1 MGRASKSQFWESA
14 HKNNQSFMIYYNRLL
29 ELYTSEFTYDDLPDT
44 MDERYLELVLFGRGM
59 GVLFED
65 ENLGY
70 LGLSVMVNGGFNVY
84 RIPVNR
90 TAYAANGYRK
100 KLTDKDSVII
110 YNNYIRT
117 PSLEA
122 AEYFAMKLW
131 NIDRAIDV
139 NVNAQKTP
147 ILIQCVESQRLTL
160 KNAYKDYEG
169 NMPVI
174 WGESDAKIDE
184 AIKAINTGAP
194 YVADKLYALK
204 QQVWNEALTYAGIS
218 NVGAEKK
225 ERMVSNEVRF
235 DMGDVLANRFS
246 RLAAREQAF
255 DKFNRMLGTNVKVR
269 YRNEIERSE
278 LVDVPLH
285 D

>member
-1 MGRASKSQFWESA
+1 MSRRQKFWESA
-14 HKNNQSFMIYYNRLL
+14 YKNNQSFMIYYNRLL
-29 ELYTSEFTYDDLPDT
+29 ELYTSEFEYINLPDT

-59 GVLFED
+59 GILFKDED
-65 ENLGY
+65 LGY

-84 RIPVNR
+84 RIPVRR

-100 KLTDKDSVII
+100 TLTDKDSVII

-117 PSLEA
+117 PSIEA
-122 AEYFAMKLW
+122 AEFFARKLY
-131 NIDRAIDV
+131 NIDTTIDV

-147 ILIQCVESQRLTL
+147 ILISCPESQRLTL
-160 KNAYKDYEG
+160 ENAYKDYEG

-174 WGESDAKIDE
+174 YAEKDAQIDV
-184 AIKAINTGAP
+184 AIKSITTGAP
-194 YVADKLYALK
+194 YVADRLYELK
-204 QQVWNEALTYAGIS
+204 QQIWNEALTYAGIS

-235 DMGDVLANRFS
+235 DMGDVLANRAS
-246 RLAAREQAF
+246 RLAARKQALGM
-255 DKFNRMLGTNVKVR
+255 FNRMFGENVDVR
-269 YRNEIERSE
+269 YRNELEGSE
-278 LVDVPLH
+278 LVNVPLH

>member
-1 MGRASKSQFWESA
+1 MAKKQFWESA
-14 HKNNQSFMIYYNRLL
+14 RKNNQSFMIYYNRLL

-59 GVLFED
+59 AVLFED
-65 ENLGY
+65 EELGF

-90 TAYAANGYRK
+90 TAFAANGYRK
-100 KLTDKDSVII
+100 QLNEKNSVII

-122 AEYFAMKLW
+122 AEYFADKLY
-131 NIDRAIDV
+131 NIDRTIDV

-147 ILIQCVESQRLTL
+147 ILLTCPESQRLTIE
-160 KNAYKDYEG
+160 NAYKNYEG

-174 WGESDAKIDE
+174 YGDKDSQVD
-184 AIKAINTGAP
+184 KAIQSITTGAP
-194 YVADKLYALK
+194 YISDKLYALK
-204 QQVWNEALTYAGIS
+204 QQIWNEALTYAGIS

-225 ERMVSNEVRF
+225 ERMISNEVRF

-246 RLAAREQAF
+246 RLAARQQAL
-255 DKFNRMLGTNVKVR
+255 DQFNRMFGTNIKVR
-269 YRNEIERSE
+269 YRNEIEGSA
-278 LVDVPLH
+278 LTDVPVH
-285 D
+285 N